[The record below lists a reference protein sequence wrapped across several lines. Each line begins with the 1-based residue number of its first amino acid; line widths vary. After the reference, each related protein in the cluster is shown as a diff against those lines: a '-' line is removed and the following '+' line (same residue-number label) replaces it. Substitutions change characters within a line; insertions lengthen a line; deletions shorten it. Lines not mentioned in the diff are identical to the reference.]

1 MKVKKLN
8 KKKKSYKGE
17 GNARIVKNIGA
28 SLTIFL
34 VLCEIAYLAFAP
46 SLAPNPV
53 VAVIV
58 LALTGAMWA
67 IGAHPHFAAKLA
79 TGQFRKKR
87 RNHNR

>member
-8 KKKKSYKGE
+8 KKKKTIKGE
-17 GNARIVKNIGA
+17 KNAKTVEYIGA

-34 VLCEIAYLAFAP
+34 VLCEIAYLVFAP

-58 LALTGAMWA
+58 LAFTGTLWA
-67 IGAHPHFAAKLA
+67 FGAHPHFAAKLA